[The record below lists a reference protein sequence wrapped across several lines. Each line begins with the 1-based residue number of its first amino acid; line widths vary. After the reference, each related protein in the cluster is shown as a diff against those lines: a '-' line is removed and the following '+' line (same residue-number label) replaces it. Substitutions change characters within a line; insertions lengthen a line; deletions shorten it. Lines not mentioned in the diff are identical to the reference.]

1 MNFYQAWDFL
11 ENHKIYKIM
20 DCPWNF
26 QDSLDIQVVR
36 NTCKNEPTQSIE
48 EGSNITKIIIE
59 TGPFIF
65 DKEKNKY
72 CMTHDIRLDSTGQN
86 FEESIINLAYKVEKY
101 YGQ

>member
-11 ENHKIYKIM
+11 ENHKIYKIKN
-20 DCPWNF
+20 CPWNF
-26 QDSLDIQVVR
+26 QDSLDIQVVK
-36 NTCKNEPTQSIE
+36 NTCEKETTKNTERTNSI
-48 EGSNITKIIIE
+48 SKIIIE

-65 DKEKNKY
+65 DKEKSKY
-72 CMTHDIRLDSTGQN
+72 CMTHDIRLDSAGQN

>member
-1 MNFYQAWDFL
+1 MV
-11 ENHKIYKIM
+11 K
-20 DCPWNF
+20 
-26 QDSLDIQVVR
+26 
-36 NTCKNEPTQSIE
+36 NTCEKETTKNTERTNGIS
-48 EGSNITKIIIE
+48 KIIIE

-65 DKEKNKY
+65 DKEKSKY

>member
-11 ENHKIYKIM
+11 GNHKIYKIM

-26 QDSLDIQVVR
+26 QDSLDIQVIR
-36 NTCKNEPTQSIE
+36 NTCKKEPTQ
-48 EGSNITKIIIE
+48 IIIE

-86 FEESIINLAYKVEKY
+86 FEESIINLAYKVKKY

>member
-1 MNFYQAWDFL
+1 
-11 ENHKIYKIM
+11 M

-36 NTCKNEPTQSIE
+36 NTCKKEPTQNVE
-48 EGSNITKIIIE
+48 EVNNITKIIIE

-65 DKEKNKY
+65 DKEKSKY
-72 CMTHDIRLDSTGQN
+72 RMTHDIRLDSTGQN

>member
-20 DCPWNF
+20 NCPWDF

-36 NTCKNEPTQSIE
+36 NTCKKEPTQNVE
-48 EGSNITKIIIE
+48 EINNITKIIIE

-72 CMTHDIRLDSTGQN
+72 CNLGCTN
-86 FEESIINLAYKVEKY
+86 FNRE
-101 YGQ
+101 

>member
-20 DCPWNF
+20 DCPWDF

-36 NTCKNEPTQSIE
+36 NTCKNEPTQNVE
-48 EGSNITKIIIE
+48 EVNDITKIIIE

-72 CMTHDIRLDSTGQN
+72 CMTHDVRLDSTGQN
-86 FEESIINLAYKVEKY
+86 FEESIINLACKVEKY